1 MPSNSARQSTS
12 KEQTM
17 NKQETKQA
25 QRVIQYG
32 AALGVD
38 YIARGLSALYRSAR
52 TTKSQ
57 QAILALGIAYKAVS
71 SNEWIV

>member
-1 MPSNSARQSTS
+1 
-12 KEQTM
+12 M

-25 QRVIQYG
+25 EQVIQYG
-32 AALGVD
+32 QILGLD

-52 TTKSQ
+52 TKKSQ
-57 QAILALGIAYKAVS
+57 EAILALGIAYKAVS

>member
-1 MPSNSARQSTS
+1 
-12 KEQTM
+12 M

-32 AALGVD
+32 ASLGVD

>member
-1 MPSNSARQSTS
+1 
-12 KEQTM
+12 M

>member
-1 MPSNSARQSTS
+1 
-12 KEQTM
+12 M

-25 QRVIQYG
+25 ERVIQYG
-32 AALGVD
+32 ATLGTD

-52 TTKSQ
+52 TAKSQ

-71 SNEWIV
+71 SKEWIV